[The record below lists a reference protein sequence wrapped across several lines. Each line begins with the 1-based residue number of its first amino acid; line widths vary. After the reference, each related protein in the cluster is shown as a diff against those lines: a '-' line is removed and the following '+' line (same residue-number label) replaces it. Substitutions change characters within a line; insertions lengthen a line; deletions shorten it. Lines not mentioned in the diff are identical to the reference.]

1 MTILAEGL
9 KDVQNEPH
17 DMDASTVFNLVLPI
31 NLPTLWSM
39 LT

>member
-31 NLPTLWSM
+31 IFLPSGQC
-39 LT
+39 